1 MKKLL
6 QFKLKILAKMIL
18 AKYEPE
24 VIGITGSVGKT
35 STKEAIYTVLSKKFS
50 VQRNIKNYNNEIGL
64 PLSIIGA
71 ESGGRS
77 LLKWTV
83 VFVKAMKL
91 ILVKD
96 KNYPKILIL
105 EMGIDR
111 PGDMK
116 YLTDIVKCKIGV
128 VTTIGTVHA
137 EYFES
142 IDSIQK
148 EKGELIKTIL
158 QGGWSIINYDDER
171 TRKMIDLSK
180 AKVLTYGFDKR
191 AMVRADEINY
201 SFQNNEINGLSFKL
215 FYNGSVMPVALPNIL
230 SKASVYGAL
239 AGAAVGLAYDMNL
252 VDIGLALREM
262 KSPLGRM
269 NLIEGIKKTIIIDDT
284 YNAEPKSM
292 TMAIETAK
300 AIPAETGAKKYAV
313 LGDMLEL
320 GQYSEAEH
328 KKIGELVFLSG
339 IDYLVCVGERAQDI
353 NRGAE
358 AVGMNPDKIFHFDNS
373 EEAGRFIQD
382 RIETGDLIL
391 VKGSQG
397 VRMEKIVKEIMAN
410 PIKAEELLV
419 RQGEEWG

>member
-1 MKKLL
+1 
-6 QFKLKILAKMIL
+6 MIL
-18 AKYEPE
+18 AKYKPE

-77 LLKWTV
+77 LLKWMV
-83 VFVKAMKL
+83 VFVKAWKL

-116 YLTDIVKCKIGV
+116 YLTDIVKCRIGV

-215 FYNGSVMPVALPNIL
+215 FYNGSVMPVALPNIM

-292 TMAIETAK
+292 AMAIETTK
-300 AIPAETGAKKYAV
+300 AIPLENDASKYAV

-328 KKIGELVFLSG
+328 KKIGELVVSSG
-339 IDYLVCVGERAQDI
+339 IDYLICVGERAQDI

-358 AVGMNPDKIFHFDNS
+358 GAGMNPDKIFHFDNS

-419 RQGEEWG
+419 RQGEEWV

>member
-6 QFKLKILAKMIL
+6 QLKLRILAKLIL
-18 AKYEPE
+18 AKYKPE

-35 STKEAIYTVLSKKFS
+35 STKEAIYTVLSKKFN
-50 VQRNIKNYNNEIGL
+50 VQKNIKNYNNEIGL
-64 PLSIIGA
+64 PLSVIGA

-83 VFVKAMKL
+83 VFVKAWSL
-91 ILVKD
+91 ILRRD
-96 KNYPKILIL
+96 KNYPEILIL

-171 TRKMIDLSK
+171 TRKMTELSK
-180 AKVLTYGFDKR
+180 AKVLTYGLDKK

-215 FYNGSVMPVALPNIL
+215 FYNGSVMPVALPNIM
-230 SKASVYGAL
+230 SKAAAYSAL
-239 AGAAVGLAYDMNL
+239 VGAAVGLAYDMNL
-252 VDIGLALREM
+252 IDIGLALREM

-269 NLIEGIKKTIIIDDT
+269 NLIDGVKGTIIIDDT
-284 YNAEPKSM
+284 YNAEPKS
-292 TMAIETAK
+292 TAMAIETVK
-300 AIPAETGAKKYAV
+300 VIPINDDAKKYAV

-320 GQYSEAEH
+320 GQYSEEGH
-328 KKIGELVFLSG
+328 QKIGELVFKSG
-339 IDYLVCVGERAQDI
+339 IDYLIAVGERSQDI
-353 NRGAE
+353 VRGAE
-358 AVGMNPDKIFHFDNS
+358 AAGMNSDKIFHFDNS
-373 EEAGRFIQD
+373 SEAGRFIQD

-397 VRMEKIVKEIMAN
+397 MRMEKIVKEIMAN

-419 RQGEEWG
+419 RQGEEWE